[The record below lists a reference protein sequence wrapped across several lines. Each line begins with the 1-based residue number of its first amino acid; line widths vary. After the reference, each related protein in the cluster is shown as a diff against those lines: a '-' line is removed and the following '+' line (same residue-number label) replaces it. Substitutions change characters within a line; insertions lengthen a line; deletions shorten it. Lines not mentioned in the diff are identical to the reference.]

1 MMDEDVK
8 QGGLG
13 DSIFLRLMISSQM
26 FQPDKSDR
34 DGIEFPLLSL
44 ASCHAMCNTKPFLWN
59 DLHFS
64 MP

>member
-44 ASCHAMCNTKPFLWN
+44 AICHATCNTKPFLWN